1 MKSIL
6 RRRPSPALVVAC
18 LALFLALG
26 GVSYGF
32 ATGSIDSREIKNNSV
47 SSADIRNN
55 SIRTFDIRNNSIR
68 GFDIRNSTI
77 QGRDVALNTLT
88 GADIS
93 EKDLAQVP
101 SAAKADDA
109 TTVGGLAVGKIAV
122 KQSSGT
128 TLQPI
133 YNGGF
138 FALGA
143 SCVGGSAALE
153 LDQVAGAPAT
163 SASWQ
168 SVNGAD
174 TPDFGN
180 DTDLQA
186 GDTHDLLGTGTNG
199 VATVTV
205 STTDG
210 KVATVVVAA
219 QSAPAFSGETVC
231 AFRGTVTSG

>member
-1 MKSIL
+1 VKSIL

-18 LALFLALG
+18 IALFLSLG
-26 GVSYGF
+26 GVSYGL
-32 ATGSIDSREIKNNSV
+32 ATGSVDSRAVRNNSLT
-47 SSADIRNN
+47 SSDIRNN
-55 SIRTFDIRNNSIR
+55 TIRTFDIRNNSIR

-101 SAAKADDA
+101 SAAKADNA
-109 TTVGGLAVGKIAV
+109 TTVGGLAVSKIYV
-122 KQSSGT
+122 KQPSGAPT
-128 TLQPI
+128 QQI

-143 SCVGGSAALE
+143 SCTGGSAALQ
-153 LDQVAGAPAT
+153 LTQVAGAPAT
-163 SASWQ
+163 NASWQ

-174 TPDFGN
+174 SPDFGN
-180 DTDLQA
+180 DTDLQV
-186 GDTHDLLGTGTNG
+186 GDTHDLLNAGVNG

-219 QSAPAFSGETVC
+219 QSAPAFSGENVC
-231 AFRGTVTSG
+231 TFRGTVTSG

>member
-1 MKSIL
+1 VKSIL

-18 LALFLALG
+18 IALFVSLG

-55 SIRTFDIRNNSIR
+55 TIRTFDIRNNSIR

-109 TTVGGLAVGKIAV
+109 TTVGGFAVHKLFARLA
-122 KQSSGT
+122 SGSGI
-128 TLQPI
+128 QPI
-133 YNGGF
+133 HQGGF

-143 SCVGGSAALE
+143 SCVAGNAALQ
-153 LDQVAGAPAT
+153 LDQVVGAPVT
-163 SASWQ
+163 NASWQ
-168 SVNGAD
+168 SINGAD
-174 TPDFGN
+174 APDFGS
-180 DTDLQA
+180 DTDLQP
-186 GDTHDLLGTGTNG
+186 GDAHDLLNGGTDGT
-199 VATVTV
+199 ATVTV
-205 STTDG
+205 SAGDG
-210 KVATVVVAA
+210 RVATVVVAA
-219 QSAPAFSGETVC
+219 QSAPAFPGDNVC
-231 AFRGTVTSG
+231 AFRGTVLSG

>member
-1 MKSIL
+1 VKAIL

-18 LALFLALG
+18 IALFLSLG
-26 GVSYGF
+26 GVSYGL

-55 SIRTFDIRNNSIR
+55 SIRTFDIRNDSIR

-93 EKDLAQVP
+93 EKDLGQVP
-101 SAAKADDA
+101 SAARAGDS
-109 TTVGGLAVGKIAV
+109 TTVDGFGVGKIFV
-122 KQSSGT
+122 KQASGT
-128 TLQPI
+128 PLQAI

-138 FALGA
+138 FALNA
-143 SCVGGSAALE
+143 SCVGGSAALL
-153 LDQVAGAPAT
+153 LDQAAGAPST

-180 DTDLQA
+180 DTDLQV
-186 GDTHDLLGTGTNG
+186 GDAHDLLGTGANG
-199 VATVTV
+199 VVTVTV
-205 STTDG
+205 STTTG
-210 KVATVVVAA
+210 RVATVVVSA
-219 QSAPAFSGETVC
+219 QSAPAFSGESVC
-231 AFRGTVTSG
+231 SFRGTVTAG

>member
-1 MKSIL
+1 VKSIL

-18 LALFLALG
+18 IALFLSLG
-26 GVSYGF
+26 GVSYGL
-32 ATGSIDSREIKNNSV
+32 ATGSIDSREIKNNTV

-55 SIRTFDIRNNSIR
+55 SIRTFDIRNDSIR

-101 SAAKADDA
+101 SAAKADDSK
-109 TTVGGLAVGKIAV
+109 TVGGLAVAKVSI
-122 KQSSGT
+122 KQASGT
-128 TLQPI
+128 PLQPI

-138 FALGA
+138 FDLVA
-143 SCVGGSAALE
+143 SCVGGSAALQ
-153 LDQVAGAPAT
+153 LDQVTGAPAT

-180 DTDLQA
+180 DTDLQP
-186 GDTHDLLGTGTNG
+186 GDAHDLLGTGANG

-210 KVATVVVAA
+210 KVATVVVSA
-219 QSAPAFSGETVC
+219 QSAPAFSGQNVC
-231 AFRGTVTSG
+231 AFRGTVTAG

>member
-1 MKSIL
+1 VKSIL

-18 LALFLALG
+18 IALFLSLG
-26 GVSYGF
+26 GVSYGL
-32 ATGSIDSREIKNNSV
+32 ATGSIDSREVKNNSLT
-47 SSADIRNN
+47 SSDIRNN
-55 SIRTFDIRNNSIR
+55 TIRTFDIRNNAIR

-109 TTVGGLAVGKIAV
+109 GTVGGVGVKKIFL
-122 KQSSGT
+122 KQPSGT
-128 TLQPI
+128 GIQAV

-138 FALGA
+138 FVLGA
-143 SCVGGSAALE
+143 SCTGGSAALQ
-153 LDQVAGAPAT
+153 LDPAAGGPET

-168 SVNGAD
+168 SINAAD
-174 TPDFGN
+174 APDFGS

-186 GDTHDLLGTGTNG
+186 GDAHDLLNAGTDGS
-199 VATVTV
+199 ASVTV

-210 KVATVVVAA
+210 RVATVVVSA
-219 QSAPAFSGETVC
+219 QSAPAFSGENVC
-231 AFRGTVTSG
+231 AVRGTVLSG